1 MASES
6 LMSVIH
12 NGMNDVMRD
21 AYNNVIKRLDEN
33 NLLTEEIKCIIT
45 TMIDTVKTNK
55 KIHKSSKKG
64 RLSGYHLYMR
74 EHRKIVKEEHPNIT
88 PQEMTSVL
96 AKSWKDVP
104 EEKKQDYNERAKK
117 ESSDSEDDSVPLV
130 TEETSTNVDDVS
142 KDTAKSTK
150 KKTGKTDKDVNTTD
164 DNKKKVS
171 KKNAKKDA
179 TKDAKDEKKESKKN
193 NKKVSNKNDSD
204 KDVPSM
210 SQNTEI
216 DLSDDCIV
224 DEEIIESES
233 DLDI

>member
-6 LMSVIH
+6 LMSIIH

-33 NLLTEEIKCIIT
+33 NLLTEEIKSIIT

-55 KIHKSSKKG
+55 KIRKSSKKG

-171 KKNAKKDA
+171 KKIAKKDA
-179 TKDAKDEKKESKKN
+179 KNEKKESKKN